1 MTGTGTCPRK
11 DILLL
16 FDVDGTLT
24 PSRQNIDDEMH
35 NYLQS
40 LRKRVHIGLVGGSDL
55 KKIAEQTLPSSL
67 RTSGTDPIDICV
79 NNYDYVFAENGLVA
93 YHNGKL
99 VAKQSL
105 INHLGEKKIQ
115 KFINFCLGYMSKLTL
130 PVKRGNFI
138 EFRNGL
144 INVCPV
150 GRSCS
155 QSEREQFNA
164 YDREHSI
171 RKQFIR
177 ELEKNFG
184 PTSEEPLGL
193 VYSIGGQISFDAFP
207 KGWDKTFSL
216 GLLNQ
221 NFEQIYFFGDQTHAG
236 GNDHEIFEDPR
247 TIGKTVKNPSD
258 TLQQLAGL
266 GF

>member
-1 MTGTGTCPRK
+1 MAQTKRH

-24 PSRQNIDDEMH
+24 PARQAIGDEMH
-35 NYLQS
+35 TYLQAI
-40 LRKRVHIGLVGGSDL
+40 KERVYVGLVGGSDL
-55 KKIAEQTLPSSL
+55 KKIAEQTLPPHL
-67 RTSGTDPIDICV
+67 RASNVDPIETCV

-93 YHNGKL
+93 YKEGQL
-99 VAKQSL
+99 VGKQSL
-105 INHLGEKKIQ
+105 INHLGEEKIQ
-115 KFINFCLGYMSKLTL
+115 RFINFCLGYMSKLTL

-155 QSEREQFNA
+155 QAEREQFNA
-164 YDREHSI
+164 YDQKHSI
-171 RKQFIR
+171 RQQFIQ
-177 ELEKNFG
+177 ELENNFG
-184 PTSEEPLGL
+184 PASPDPLGL

-216 GLLNQ
+216 SLLDRA
-221 NFEQIYFFGDQTHAG
+221 FERIYFFGDKTHEG
-236 GNDHEIFEDPR
+236 GNDYEIFMDPR
-247 TIGKTVKNPSD
+247 TIGKTVLNPSD
-258 TLQQLAGL
+258 TLRQLADL